1 MALENEN
8 RYFNLASEVV
18 NFTACNLFLTGKA
31 GTGKTTFLKF
41 IKEHTIKNTAVVAPT
56 GVAAINA
63 GGVTMHSFFQLPFV
77 AFSPVDNALF
87 NHTNSVD
94 KHELLKNLRM
104 SKPKL
109 ELIRSLELLVID
121 EVSML
126 RADML
131 DAMDVIL
138 RHTRNKSQK
147 PFGGVQVLFIGDLFQ
162 LPPVVSDTEWQLLKQ
177 VYDTPFFFSAKV
189 LQQYPPLFIELK
201 KIYRQSELDFIKLL
215 NNIRH
220 NQLDQADWQLLKQ
233 LHRPISFDLSE
244 KVITLTTHNHQA
256 DKINKQALDSLPGK
270 VYTYEGFIDGDF
282 SEKALPTEMVLSLK
296 VGAQVMFVKNDMHP
310 DKRYYNGKLATV
322 KSLSKDEIVLTL
334 ADSLEEIEIGK
345 EKWSNVRYVLN
356 RESSK
361 IEEEEL
367 GSFNQYPIRLAW
379 AITIHKSQGLTFDK
393 AIIDAGS
400 SFAAGQVYVALSRC
414 RTLEGLVL
422 STPIT
427 EQSILSDKR
436 ILDFSKQENTEAE
449 LLALLEVEKPKFAA
463 QVLLNMFD
471 WSYLFLEVQA
481 FHELTL
487 EKELPEKEN
496 IRNIAQNLLS
506 HAKQQ
511 LEVADKFSTQLSQI
525 LASQP
530 IDTQVL
536 NERVRKAKQFFVNA
550 IHQELLMPLED
561 IKAQLAGKSKVKQYL
576 NSLKTFEAALWKKLE
591 LVQRVS
597 FGEFSFDIPALVR
610 KEVLHKKPKP
620 SKVKGGTFI
629 ETFNLYHQGLNAE
642 AIAQERGLAISTIL
656 GHLAEGVLSGEVKA
670 LDFIDENLLVQTE
683 KLIETLGSDKLGD
696 LKPHVAEEVS
706 FTDLKFAVNHF
717 RALKQKTSEG

>member
-8 RYFNLASEVV
+8 RYFNLAAEVV
-18 NFTACNLFLTGKA
+18 NFTSCNLFLTGKA

-41 IKEHTIKNTAVVAPT
+41 IKEQTPKNTVVVAPT

-77 AFSPVDNALF
+77 PFSPVDNPLF

-94 KHELLKNLRM
+94 KHELLKNLRL

-177 VYDTPFFFSAKV
+177 VYDSPFFFSAKV
-189 LQQYPPLFIELK
+189 LQQHPPLFIELK

-220 NQLDQADWQLLKQ
+220 NQLDHADLQLLKR
-233 LHRPISFDLSE
+233 LHQPVTFSLSE
-244 KVITLTTHNHQA
+244 KIITLTTHNHQA

-270 VYTYEGFIDGDF
+270 AYTYEGHIDGDF

-296 VGAQVMFVKNDMHP
+296 VGAQVMFVKNDIHP
-310 DKRYYNGKLATV
+310 DKRYYNGKLANV
-322 KSLSKDEIVLTL
+322 KSLSKDNITLSL
-334 ADSLEEIEIGK
+334 ADSLEEIELSK

-422 STPIT
+422 SSPIT
-427 EQSILSDKR
+427 EQSIISDQR
-436 ILDFSKQENTEAE
+436 IIEFSAKENSEDELEA
-449 LLALLEVEKPKFAA
+449 LLAIEKPKFAA
-463 QVLLNMFD
+463 QVLVNMFD
-471 WSYLFLEVQA
+471 WLNVLLEVEA
-481 FHELTL
+481 FHALTL
-487 EKELPEKEN
+487 EKDLPQKAD
-496 IRNIAQNLLS
+496 IRIIVTKALNQV
-506 HAKQQ
+506 KQQ
-511 LEVADKFSTQLSQI
+511 QEIADKFMVQLNQI
-525 LASQP
+525 LSGVP
-530 IDTQVL
+530 IDTDLL
-536 NERVRKAKQFFVNA
+536 NTRVKKAKQFFATA
-550 IHQELLMPLED
+550 IHNDLLSPLEN
-561 IKAQLAGKSKVKQYL
+561 IKVILKGKSKVKQYL
-576 NSLKTFEAALWKKLE
+576 VALKNLEGALWKKLE
-591 LVQRVS
+591 LVQRAS
-597 FGEFSFDIPALVR
+597 YGEFTFDIPEMKR
-610 KEVLHKKPKP
+610 KEATKTLSKPG
-620 SKVKGGTFI
+620 KVKGSTLL
-629 ETFNLYHQGLNAE
+629 ETLGLYHQGLNAE
-642 AIAQERGLAISTIL
+642 AIAQERGLALTTIL
-656 GHLAEGVLSGEVKA
+656 GHLAEGVLSGEVNA
-670 LDFIDENLLVQTE
+670 LDFIHENLLVQTE
-683 KLIETLGSDKLGD
+683 KLIAALGSDKLGD

-706 FTDLKFAVNHF
+706 FTDLRFAVNHIKA
-717 RALKQKTSEG
+717 RQQKASKG